1 MAGWP
6 RSVRKFRP
14 CSRNELPQ
22 KKIAAASLSTEAKP
36 GSGTVARVLTAA
48 ILIPAVVALVWWGP
62 PSVIAATGAV
72 VALLALVEFFSLG
85 EHLSLHAYRAWTG
98 VCALGIFYQQWAATT
113 AETHQVGRGV
123 ELTQISG
130 VPQLPLELVLFI
142 FVLGCAAIVFV
153 SRRPLAETL
162 GDIGISAAGLLAIAL
177 PLSSVVRIHA
187 ADAIGPKLLLFTLVL
202 VWAGDTLGYF
212 VGRSLGRIP
221 MAPQLSPKK
230 TWEGA
235 AANLLGSVLVGVAF
249 YHWLNIDAFSVVLM
263 AGLANVAGQAGDLL
277 ESAYKRGA
285 GVKDSGTLL
294 PGHGGVLDR
303 IDALILA
310 APVVWYYFH
319 FVLASQF

>member
-1 MAGWP
+1 MN
-6 RSVRKFRP
+6 F
-14 CSRNELPQ
+14 L
-22 KKIAAASLSTEAKP
+22 KKQMPSASSSSEAKP

-62 PSVIAATGAV
+62 PSVIAAMGAL
-72 VALLALVEFFSLG
+72 VALLALLEFFSLG
-85 EHLSLHAYRAWTG
+85 ERLNLHAYRAWTG
-98 VCALGIFYQQWAATT
+98 ICALGIFYQQWAATT
-113 AETHQVGRGV
+113 AETHEVGRGV
-123 ELTQISG
+123 ELTQASG
-130 VPQLPLELVLFI
+130 VPEVPLDLVLLI
-142 FVLGCAAIVFV
+142 FVLGCAAIIFA

-177 PLSSVVRIHA
+177 PLSSVVRIDA
-187 ADAIGPKLLLFTLVL
+187 VEAIGPKLLLFTLVL
-202 VWAGDTLGYF
+202 VWAGDTLAYF
-212 VGRSLGRIP
+212 VGRSFGRIP

-235 AANLLGSVLVGVAF
+235 AANLLGSTLVGVAF
-249 YHWLNIDAFSVVLM
+249 YHWLNIDPFSAVLM
-263 AGLANVAGQAGDLL
+263 ACLANAAGQAGDLL
-277 ESAYKRGA
+277 KSAYKRAA

-319 FVLASQF
+319 FLLASQF